1 MPPKPLRM
9 GTNRLESFSD
19 GVIAVAVTLLVLDI
33 HVPEVGAHQS
43 LLHALLHNWPHYAAY
58 AVSFM
63 TIGIIWINHHAMIS
77 RLAQADHSILI
88 LNLLLLMSIVLL
100 PFATELMA
108 AYLRASSGQS
118 LAAGVYSGAFL
129 LMSLTFA
136 ALNHHILLERAHMLR
151 TDLSLEH
158 RRRVLGRS
166 IIGLVPYLVATALAV
181 VSPYLTLA
189 ICGAVAV
196 FYALPIA
203 SGGAAGQQ

>member
-1 MPPKPLRM
+1 M

-33 HVPEVGAHQS
+33 HVPEARGET
-43 LLHALLHNWPHYAAY
+43 LLHALLGNWPHYAAY
-58 AVSFM
+58 VVSFM

-77 RLAQADHSILI
+77 RLARADHSILI

-108 AYLRASSGQS
+108 AYLRESSGQS
-118 LAAGVYSGAFL
+118 LAAAIYAGTFL
-129 LMSLTFA
+129 LMSVAFSV
-136 ALNHHILLERAHMLR
+136 LNRHILLARAHMLS
-151 TDLSLEH
+151 TQLPLED
-158 RRRVLGRS
+158 RRRILARS
-166 IIGLVPYLVATALAV
+166 VSGLAPYLVATILAV

-189 ICGAVAV
+189 ICGALAV

-203 SGGAAGQQ
+203 SGGTAQHQ